1 MRILIIFVCFEY
13 FLLLIPWSFF
23 GKCVWGRLCYLDI
36 EIFMLS
42 LHRHTGNLQTHICN
56 FTYNRA
62 LVIFSLQKTT
72 NLLTIITNLCR
83 QPRCNCPSCK
93 PPFGSWDCNV
103 SSRPP
108 SCLWQWCNC
117 GGDGDVDLLVVMVV
131 MVAMMMILLMTMWP
145 AGKLNVEVVV
155 VDFVPFCRCQL
166 HLTGCKI
173 RERLTWSHI
182 EHLL

>member
-1 MRILIIFVCFEY
+1 
-13 FLLLIPWSFF
+13 
-23 GKCVWGRLCYLDI
+23 
-36 EIFMLS
+36 MLS

-117 GGDGDVDLLVVMVV
+117 GGDGDVDFV
-131 MVAMMMILLMTMWP
+131 
-145 AGKLNVEVVV
+145 GGDGGDGGDDD
-155 VDFVPFCRCQL
+155 DFVDDHVTCWEAQCRSGSSRFCSLLPLPAPSDRLQNQ
-166 HLTGCKI
+166 
-173 RERLTWSHI
+173 REINMISY
-182 EHLL
+182 